1 MGPVRRSTSTRLKVR
16 HATCGP
22 APRLVYSPFDTKFTD
37 EEPEAHVIA
46 MGWQF
51 ELTEGE
57 QVAFERFYGADGPW
71 TALSRRSRSY
81 LGSSFLRDQVQPT
94 RYLLIEYWSEMVVY
108 EKHYADL
115 SDEVAALEAT
125 RDRLCL
131 SVTPLGVFT
140 VLDIP
145 SRSGPTW
152 SRRDGV

>member
-1 MGPVRRSTSTRLKVR
+1 M
-16 HATCGP
+16 
-22 APRLVYSPFDTKFTD
+22 
-37 EEPEAHVIA
+37 IA
-46 MGWQF
+46 MAWQF
-51 ELTEGE
+51 ELTEGGQE
-57 QVAFERFYGADGPW
+57 AFERFYGADGPW

-125 RDRLCL
+125 RDGLCL
-131 SVTPLGVFT
+131 SITPLGVFT
-140 VLDIP
+140 ALDIP
-145 SRSGPTW
+145 NRSGPTW

>member
-1 MGPVRRSTSTRLKVR
+1 M
-16 HATCGP
+16 
-22 APRLVYSPFDTKFTD
+22 
-37 EEPEAHVIA
+37 IA
-46 MGWQF
+46 MVWQF
-51 ELTEGE
+51 ELTAGGQERL
-57 QVAFERFYGADGPW
+57 ERFYGADGPW

-115 SDEVAALEAT
+115 SDEVAALEAA
-125 RDRLCL
+125 RDALCL

-140 VLDIP
+140 ALDIP

>member
-1 MGPVRRSTSTRLKVR
+1 M
-16 HATCGP
+16 
-22 APRLVYSPFDTKFTD
+22 
-37 EEPEAHVIA
+37 IA
-46 MGWQF
+46 MAWQL
-51 ELTEGE
+51 ELTEGQQE
-57 QVAFERFYGADGPW
+57 AFERFYGADGPW

-115 SDEVAALEAT
+115 SDEVAELEAT
-125 RDRLCL
+125 RQGLCL

-140 VLDIP
+140 ALDIP
-145 SRSGPTW
+145 NRSGPTW